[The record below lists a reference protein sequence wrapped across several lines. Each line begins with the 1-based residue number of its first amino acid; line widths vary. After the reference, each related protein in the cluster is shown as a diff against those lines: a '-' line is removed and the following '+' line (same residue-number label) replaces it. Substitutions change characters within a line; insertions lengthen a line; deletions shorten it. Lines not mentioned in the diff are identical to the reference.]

1 MPRPIPNRRMP
12 RHYPMLHPMLHHR
25 AHGAEARPV
34 RISDLVLALLAVALL
49 GGLALAAAFT
59 LAAGTTTP

>member
-1 MPRPIPNRRMP
+1 MPRPVPNRRMP
-12 RHYPMLHPMLHHR
+12 RHHPMLHHR
-25 AHGAEARPV
+25 SHGAEAKPV
-34 RISDLVLALLAVALL
+34 RTSDLVLALLGVALL